1 MAAPSFDELV
11 DSVRFP
17 SLLMSPV
24 NGGDNDA
31 LALQL
36 ERLANVA
43 AALASRPSR
52 QWIRSV
58 ALEAAY
64 HRAYATAR
72 VLPELQPHQRPIWL
86 RAEADAVIAAIRSC
100 RSDVEFPAVL
110 DDLLIDL
117 RVELAAFTHARR
129 TAA

>member
-1 MAAPSFDELV
+1 MAETTTLWLYSWNG
-11 DSVRFP
+11 
-17 SLLMSPV
+17 SPTSPPRSHR
-24 NGGDNDA
+24 D
-31 LALQL
+31 
-36 ERLANVA
+36 
-43 AALASRPSR
+43 R
-52 QWIRSV
+52 QGSWIRSV

-110 DDLLIDL
+110 DDFLIDL

>member
-1 MAAPSFDELV
+1 MSAFHRLV
-11 DSVRFP
+11 ESVRFP

-43 AALASRPSR
+43 AALVQRRLPPART
-52 QWIRSV
+52 I

-64 HRAYATAR
+64 HRAYAAAR
-72 VLPELQPHQRPIWL
+72 VLPGLLPHERPAWL
-86 RAEADAVIAAIRSC
+86 RAEIDAVIAAIRSA
-100 RSDVEFPAVL
+100 RRDVEFPAVL
-110 DDLLIDL
+110 EDLLIDV
-117 RVELAAFTHARR
+117 RVEVAAFVHARPS
-129 TAA
+129 AA

>member
-11 DSVRFP
+11 ESVRFP

-24 NGGDNDA
+24 NGGGNDA

-43 AALASRPSR
+43 ATLALRPSS
-52 QWIRSV
+52 QSSRSLV
-58 ALEAAY
+58 LETAY
-64 HRAYATAR
+64 HRAYAAAR
-72 VLPELQPHQRPIWL
+72 VLPELLAHQRPGWL
-86 RAEADAVIAAIRSC
+86 RAEADAVITAIRSC
-100 RSDVEFPAVL
+100 RIDVEFPAVL
-110 DDLLIDL
+110 EDLLIDL